1 MTNATRAAVRAAGLM
16 SLVLAAA
23 CATVPPIDRYL
34 LETEPTPVE
43 LKGAHGV
50 LSHAQSAKILA
61 DLKARSPD
69 TAIFDRHVAIEQT
82 LAGTPLS
89 VGNRATLLEDGPA
102 TYAAMLAAIRAA
114 RSSIHLEMYIFEGSE
129 IGQEF
134 GDALAARCKAGVKV
148 RVIYDSV
155 GSIDTPKEFFE
166 GLKRSGVEVAE
177 YNPVSPAGVL
187 EKGIALDHRDHRK
200 LVVVDGRV
208 AFLGGINISKVYGPL
223 KRGPAGS
230 TPSGGG
236 ASASTSGGTGGSAA
250 GAAKGAPQEGTLADR
265 PPLDRPWRDTMVK
278 LEGPVVAE
286 LQHAFL
292 AQWAKVRKETPLT
305 DPALFPHLAEVGHDV
320 VRAMPGSPD
329 DGIDPAYV
337 ALISAIESA
346 ETRVRITNAYFVP
359 ARELVEALERAAR
372 RGVDV
377 QMILPSLSD
386 NWIVLQAGHVHY
398 EDLLEAG
405 VKIYEREHRLLHAKT
420 ATVDGVW
427 STVGSTNLDWRSL
440 QHNDEL
446 NAVVL
451 GPEFAASMDAVF
463 DKDRTHST
471 AITRESWAQRPLAD
485 RLKERAARCWSLFL

>member
-1 MTNATRAAVRAAGLM
+1 MTKPTRAAVRAASWAL
-16 SLVLAAA
+16 LALGAA

-34 LETEPTPVE
+34 LQTEPAPVQV
-43 LKGAHGV
+43 KGAHGV
-50 LSHAQSAKILA
+50 LSHQQSAKILA

-69 TAIFDRHVAIEQT
+69 TGIFDRHVAIEQA

-89 VGNRATLLEDGPA
+89 VGNQATLLENGPA

-114 RSSIHLEMYIFEGSE
+114 RSSIHMEMYIFEGSE
-129 IGQEF
+129 VGQEF
-134 GDALAARCKAGVKV
+134 AEALIARHKAGVKV

-155 GSIDTPKEFFE
+155 GSFSTPKEFFE
-166 GLKRSGVEVAE
+166 GLRSAGIEVAE
-177 YNPVSPAGVL
+177 FNPVSAAGL
-187 EKGIALDHRDHRK
+187 LAKGVELDHRDHRK

-208 AFLGGINISKVYGPL
+208 AFLGGINISKVYSSS
-223 KRGPAGS
+223 GS
-230 TPSGGG
+230 GATPGGNRDL
-236 ASASTSGGTGGSAA
+236 
-250 GAAKGAPQEGTLADR
+250 PIQ
-265 PPLDRPWRDTMVK
+265 DRPWRDTQVK
-278 LEGPVVAE
+278 LEGPVVAD
-286 LQHAFL
+286 LQRAFL
-292 AQWAKVRKETPLT
+292 AQWAKVRKEPALE
-305 DPALFPHLAEVGHDV
+305 DKALFPQLASVGHDA

-359 ARELVEALERAAR
+359 ARELVEALERAAK

-377 QMILPSLSD
+377 ELILPGHSD
-386 NWIVLQAGHVHY
+386 NWLVLQAGHVHY

-405 VKIYEREHRLLHAKT
+405 VKIYERKHRLLHAKT
-420 ATVDGVW
+420 ATIDGVW

-451 GPEFAASMDAVF
+451 GPDFAASMDAVF
-463 DKDRTHST
+463 DKDRANST
-471 AITRESWAQRPLAD
+471 AITRESWADRPLAS
-485 RLKERAARCWSLFL
+485 RLKEQAARCWSLLL

>member
-1 MTNATRAAVRAAGLM
+1 MTHATRAAVRAAAWMLLAGL
-16 SLVLAAA
+16 AA

-34 LETEPTPVE
+34 LQTEPTPVQM
-43 LKGAHGV
+43 KGAHGV
-50 LSHAQSAKILA
+50 LSHDESARILA
-61 DLKARSPD
+61 QLKARSPD

-102 TYAAMLAAIRAA
+102 TYAATLAAIRGA
-114 RSSIHLEMYIFEGSE
+114 RSSIHMEMYIFEG
-129 IGQEF
+129 GDVGRQF
-134 GDALAARCKAGVKV
+134 GEALVARHKAGVKV

-166 GLKRSGVEVAE
+166 DLKRAGIEVAE
-177 YNPVSPAGVL
+177 FNPVSAAAVVK
-187 EKGIALDHRDHRK
+187 KGIELDHRDHRK

-230 TPSGGG
+230 APSGGSSG
-236 ASASTSGGTGGSAA
+236 GSGGTGGSA
-250 GAAKGAPQEGTLADR
+250 GASGAQASAD
-265 PPLDRPWRDTMVK
+265 PPIKDRPWRDTQVK

-286 LQHAFL
+286 LQRAFL
-292 AQWAKVRKETPLT
+292 EQWAKVHKE
-305 DPALFPHLAEVGHDV
+305 PALEDAALYPQLASVGHDV

-329 DGIDPAYV
+329 DGIDPSYI

-346 ETRVRITNAYFVP
+346 ETEVRITNAYFVP
-359 ARELVEALERAAR
+359 ARELLEALERAAK

-377 QMILPSLSD
+377 QLILPSRSD
-386 NWIVLQAGHVHY
+386 NWLVLQAGHSYY

-405 VKIYEREHRLLHAKT
+405 VKIYERRNRLLHAKT
-420 ATVDGVW
+420 ATIDGVW

-451 GPEFAASMDAVF
+451 GPDFATSMNAVF
-463 DKDRTHST
+463 DRDRGLST
-471 AITRESWAQRPLAD
+471 QITRESWAARPLAE
-485 RLKERAARCWSLFL
+485 RVKEQAARCWALFL